1 MWKVIEEF
9 RDKFKTLSIMERIDF
24 VRVVEGLD
32 QRSFAV
38 SIGYTQSGYS
48 TLKKRGI
55 KHRNQMKTVALA
67 LEAVYGVDHNWI
79 LTGELNDRRLDSNRK
94 ND

>member
-9 RDKFKTLSIMERIDF
+9 RDKFKTLSIMERIEF
-24 VRVVEGLD
+24 VRLVERLN
-32 QRSFAV
+32 QVQFAA

-67 LEAVYGVDHNWI
+67 IEAVYGVDHNWI
-79 LTGELNDRRLDSNRK
+79 LTGKLNDK
-94 ND
+94 Q